1 MPSISR
7 RQKQNMVCHQ
17 KINSSVEIINQ
28 AALTL
33 FCHAPGSLSGY
44 VIFLDSLRCRD
55 LTAAQLDTKDIDAWT
70 KVGAQNRPATCP
82 QGSWWVGHNQKK
94 TWIAR
99 TLASGRRQASWF
111 EDFLDP
117 FLPRFWL
124 GSFLRLLIFSKQI
137 GRKKNEKTRKFG
149 QHLASTILK

>member
-1 MPSISR
+1 MPSITR

-70 KVGAQNRPATCP
+70 KVRQEAASWRRSSARSLFSQRKLRQEPL
-82 QGSWWVGHNQKK
+82 QGSLLENCRCQ
-94 TWIAR
+94 I
-99 TLASGRRQASWF
+99 F
-111 EDFLDP
+111 PDFLGVFVFFFP
-117 FLPRFWL
+117 ICVEKIKSRRKLPSQNL
-124 GSFLRLLIFSKQI
+124 
-137 GRKKNEKTRKFG
+137 GRKGSRKSSN
-149 QHLASTILK
+149 QLA

>member
-1 MPSISR
+1 
-7 RQKQNMVCHQ
+7 MVCHQ

-70 KVGAQNRPATCP
+70 KVGAPGQRFLQPALKGP
-82 QGSWWVGHNQKK
+82 GSIWHLQFSSK
-94 TWIAR
+94 
-99 TLASGRRQASWF
+99 
-111 EDFLDP
+111 
-117 FLPRFWL
+117 LP
-124 GSFLRLLIFSKQI
+124 
-137 GRKKNEKTRKFG
+137 
-149 QHLASTILK
+149 